1 MRTLRKLLR
10 LPSRRTKKSGSRK
23 HVATTPPKPNKK
35 AAIAKYTAITG
46 SEFDGGIVPYMPAA
60 TKALTTRIK
69 PKHSGA
75 TPMVAKKPSLLTRF
89 FTAKKKPITGGVGY
103 TFNLDC
109 KDGGL
114 MRPEA
119 YSECPPRGGPADP
132 RFFTELY

>member
-23 HVATTPPKPNKK
+23 PVVVPALPKQNKK
-35 AAIAKYTAITG
+35 AAIAKYAAIAG
-46 SEFDGGIVPYMPAA
+46 SEFDGGIVPYTPAV

-69 PKHSGA
+69 SSDKA
-75 TPMVAKKPSLLTRF
+75 IVPMGAKKPSFLTRLF
-89 FTAKKKPITGGVGY
+89 AKKKPMTGGVGY

-109 KDGGL
+109 NDGGL

-119 YSECPPRGGPADP
+119 YSECPSRGPADP